1 MFYTTPIFACGC
13 LSGSVSLVWAGM
25 QWGGKLRTE
34 LQWPKCVSQSDCQ
47 QICPPTAT
55 WLTKSLPSSQPSI
68 LSHSWKKKPK
78 QTKKTVKWPRAEG
91 EVKDRLPGLSKT
103 REMERGGRVR
113 KNINNVANSN
123 SKRKRRKIVE
133 MKWTGSGKVSISH
146 VKRKRNS

>member
-68 LSHSWKKKPK
+68 LSHSWKKNPK
-78 QTKKTVKWPRAEG
+78 QTKKNCKVAKSWRRG
-91 EVKDRLPGLSKT
+91 GLSKA

-123 SKRKRRKIVE
+123 SKRERRKIVE